1 VYTLLIAAIAGIAT
15 ATGLMNAWD
24 HNILSVLAG
33 MIVFLLVMVLTGLIF
48 RKKIQAIFEAAS
60 QRVLAS
66 RDEVQR
72 QVRLM
77 QAKNMTGGKSLQ
89 KQLENKQ
96 AEGIREAVAMM
107 DALKPYERWNLL
119 VTKQANTFR
128 ANNYYQIRDYENA
141 DKCFEN
147 ILPLRLM
154 PEPLIA
160 AMRMA
165 RLWKTDRAKEMEAY
179 FKKAVKSYKDEKCA
193 LLYALYS
200 WILVKEK
207 RIDEA
212 IVLLNEGKEKA
223 ENETLR
229 QNWEH
234 LVNDRTRRFSNAAF
248 GDEWYALL
256 LEEPKQARATRQGR
270 FGQKM
275 RRR

>member
-15 ATGLMNAWD
+15 ATGLINAWD

>member
-1 VYTLLIAAIAGIAT
+1 MYTLLIGAIAGIAT
-15 ATGLMNAWD
+15 ATGLFNVWD
-24 HNILSVLAG
+24 YNILSVLAG
-33 MIVFLLVMVLTGLIF
+33 MVVFLLVMVLTGLIF
-48 RKKIQAIFEAAS
+48 RKKIQAVFEAAS
-60 QRVLAS
+60 QCVLAS
-66 RDEVQR
+66 RDEIQR

-96 AEGIREAVAMM
+96 AEGIREAIAMM
-107 DALKPYERWNLL
+107 DALKPYERWNVL

-128 ANNYYQIRDYENA
+128 ANNYYQIRDFENA

-160 AMRMA
+160 AMRLA

-179 FKKAVKSYKDEKCA
+179 FKKAVKSYKDEKSA

>member
-1 VYTLLIAAIAGIAT
+1 MYTLLIAAIAGIAT
-15 ATGLMNAWD
+15 ATGLINAWD

>member
-1 VYTLLIAAIAGIAT
+1 MYTLLIAAIAGIAT